1 MCIRD
6 RSFVIPDADYLPG
19 GKYSLQIGTD
29 TSDWS
34 NAVSITVLTQ
44 IIAPT
49 ITSISSSTISAGS
62 ILSIKGSGFG
72 VEGVSKVTLLDTVGG
87 SRAKTYNFGSPYV
100 VGDGKEILFAV
111 PTTTDVLPAGD
122 YLLRVYKSLGGWS
135 NSVNLKV
142 TSDPQNS
149 ELKDNSL
156 VSTTP
161 SISITSP
168 IKGETW
174 AAGSTHR
181 ISWAANVPGNT
192 APKFDIIQIPYP
204 LPADADPEDYQL
216 GIGGWGRTGTYYDW
230 AVTGVSG
237 YSKYL
242 LKVCISGTAICD
254 TTKVPFTVTYGKQ
267 NNVPANKIDNRFD
280 SSFNGRNIYP
290 ASVLDAIA
298 PIVDMFRMIFGR

>member
-1 MCIRD
+1 M
-6 RSFVIPDADYLPG
+6 
-19 GKYSLQIGTD
+19 QIGTD
-29 TSDWS
+29 TSSPS
-34 NAVSITVLTQ
+34 NTVR
-44 IIAPT
+44 IIVAAPIVAPT
-49 ITSISSSTISAGS
+49 ITSITSSTTSAGDV
-62 ILSIKGSGFG
+62 LSVTGLNLG
-72 VEGVSKVTLLDTVGG
+72 VEGKNKVTLLEKAGG
-87 SRAKTYNFGSPYV
+87 SKAKLYTFEAPYIMG
-100 VGDGKEILFAV
+100 GDKEITFAIPV
-111 PTTTDVLPAGD
+111 TDELPVGD
-122 YLLRVYKSLGGWS
+122 YLLRVYKSLGGSS
-135 NSVNLKV
+135 NSVSLKV

-149 ELKDNSL
+149 ELKAASL
-156 VSTTP
+156 VSTAP

-181 ISWAANVPGNT
+181 ISWTANVPGNT

-254 TTKVPFTVTYGKQ
+254 TTKVPFTVMYGKQ